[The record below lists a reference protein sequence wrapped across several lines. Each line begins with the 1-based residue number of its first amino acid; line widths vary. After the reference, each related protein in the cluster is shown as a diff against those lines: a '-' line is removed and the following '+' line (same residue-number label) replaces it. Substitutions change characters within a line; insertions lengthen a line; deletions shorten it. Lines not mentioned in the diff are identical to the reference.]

1 MKRFVHTQV
10 CPVFLNF
17 ERSAPETAES
27 RLASSKTIKGAL
39 PPSSID
45 TFFIVSAQFRV
56 NILPMAVEPVKESLR
71 TIGLSVNAL
80 PISLELVPTTT
91 FRMPLGIPA
100 CSASSAI
107 ARADNGVSEAGLITT
122 GQPAA
127 RAGAHFLVIIA
138 IGKFQGVIDATTPI
152 GCLITSILLSFA
164 GVGII
169 SP

>member
-1 MKRFVHTQV
+1 M
-10 CPVFLNF
+10 
-17 ERSAPETAES
+17 SAPETAES
-27 RLASSKTIKGAL
+27 ISASSKTINGAL

-56 NILPMAVEPVKESLR
+56 RIFPTAVEPVNESFL
-71 TIGLSVNAL
+71 TIGLLVKAC

-91 FRMPLGIPA
+91 FIIPLGIPA

-107 ARADNGVSEAGLITT
+107 ASADNGVSAAGLITT

-127 RAGAHFLVIIA
+127 SAGAHFLVIIA
-138 IGKFQGVIDATTPI
+138 IGKFQGVIEATTPI

-164 GVGII
+164 GVGIM